1 MTARSHNLVP
11 QPWSVKDGTG
21 DLQLGCATTLGSD
34 AGLDSARRW
43 LARALGAATGWD
55 LHPAPA
61 ADATIRL
68 QLDPRLDA
76 EAYRLDVDT
85 SVVIRAGGPAGA
97 FYAAQTLLQLM
108 GPASFRQAPAAP
120 SGQAEKPWN
129 VPRTTIE
136 DHPRF
141 GYRGAMLDV
150 ARHFMPKEGLL
161 RFIEVMAMH
170 KLNILQLHLTDD
182 QGWRI
187 QIHRYP
193 KLTEIGAWRRESS
206 LGSWRTGIYDARPHG
221 GFYTQDDL
229 REVVAFAA
237 ERNITVI
244 PEVDVPGHSQA
255 AIASY
260 PELGAGGTE
269 VEVWTRWGVSE
280 TVLEVTDTSLE
291 FYRNVLDEVVEIFP
305 SPWISL
311 GGDEVPLT
319 QWQASSQAHAK
330 AAELGLP
337 DVAGLH
343 SWFIGQLALHLQ
355 QHGRSTSVWDEVGDG
370 QLPHGAL
377 VTSWRGFE
385 GGIEALRKG
394 YDVVMCPEHR
404 LYLDHRQAEGDDEP
418 IPVGFVTTLQSVYE
432 FEPLPP
438 EVEQEFPGRLLGA
451 QANIWTEQ
459 LDTTRRVQYSAYPRL
474 SAAAEVF
481 WSRPEDR
488 DYHGFLARIQGGHL
502 ARLDA
507 LGVEYRPLDGP
518 QPWQQR
524 PGVEGWKRDY
534 EEEQAAVAGESAGS
548 L

>member
-1 MTARSHNLVP
+1 MTARSRTLVP
-11 QPWSVKDGTG
+11 QPWAVQDGAG
-21 DLQLGCATTLGSD
+21 ELELDFSTTLGAD
-34 AGLDSARRW
+34 PGLESARRW
-43 LARALGAATGWD
+43 LGRALGAATGWD

-61 ADATIRL
+61 AEATIRL
-68 QLDPRLDA
+68 RLDPGLDP

-85 SVVIRAGGPAGA
+85 AVVIHAGGPAGA

-120 SGQAEKPWN
+120 SSQTSKPWN
-129 VPRTTIE
+129 VPRTAIQ
-136 DHPRF
+136 DRPRF

-150 ARHFMPKEGLL
+150 ARHFMPKESLL

-206 LGSWRTGIYDARPHG
+206 LGSWRAGIYDARPHG

-237 ERNITVI
+237 ERNVTVI

-255 AIASY
+255 AIAAY
-260 PELGAGGTE
+260 PELGAGGLD

-319 QWQASSQAHAK
+319 QWQASDQAHAK
-330 AAELGLP
+330 AAEVGLP

-343 SWFIGQLALHLQ
+343 SWFIGQLALHLE
-355 QHGRSTSVWDEVGDG
+355 QHGRATSVWDEVGDG
-370 QLPHGAL
+370 GLPHGAL
-377 VTSWRGFE
+377 VTSWRGYE
-385 GGIEALRKG
+385 GGIKALKQG

-418 IPVGFVTTLQSVYE
+418 VPVGFVTTLKSVYE

-438 EVEQEFPGRLLGA
+438 EVEPGFSGRLLGA

-459 LDTTRRVQYSAYPRL
+459 LDSPRRVSYSAYPRL

-488 DYHGFLARIQGGHL
+488 DYDGFLARLQGAHL

-507 LGVEYRPLDGP
+507 LGVEYRPLGGP
-518 QPWQQR
+518 LPWQQR

-534 EEEQAAVAGESAGS
+534 EEEQAAARDAGD